1 MGLSVRLKKE
11 LGGFSLDVE
20 WEMGNETAALFGY
33 SGTGK
38 TMTFQII
45 AGLMRPD
52 RGEIRL
58 DEKVLYD
65 SSAGVD
71 LSPQERSL
79 GYVFQNL
86 ALFPHM
92 TVQGNI
98 LYGAA
103 AGERKAKRSDAE
115 TMMEVFRVINLRD
128 KYPGEISGGEKQRVA
143 LARALMTRPKMLL
156 LDEPF
161 SGLDYPIRI
170 EMRKVL
176 EEIREEFGIPVVLIT
191 HDLEE
196 ACSLADRM
204 IIYAEGRVVLT
215 GSPEEVL
222 TGPTDRALRRLFGI
236 DLPEGRAMKFF
247 SKREFTREAPLLREK
262 SCRVRPKPVFSD

>member
-20 WEMGNETAALFGY
+20 WEMVNETAALFGY
-33 SGTGK
+33 SGAGK
-38 TMTFQII
+38 TMTFQMIS
-45 AGLMRPD
+45 GLMRPD
-52 RGEIRL
+52 KGEIRL
-58 DEKVLYD
+58 DDKVLYD
-65 SSAGVD
+65 SSAGVN
-71 LSPQERSL
+71 LCPQERSL

-92 TVQGNI
+92 TVLENI
-98 LYGAA
+98 LYGAP
-103 AGERKAKRSDAE
+103 AGDRKAKKSDAE
-115 TMMEVFRVINLRD
+115 TMMEVFRILNLRD
-128 KYPGEISGGEKQRVA
+128 KYPGTISGGQKQRVA
-143 LARALMTRPKMLL
+143 LARALMTKPKMLL

-204 IIYAEGRVVLT
+204 IIYAGGKVVQT

-222 TGPTDRALRRLFGI
+222 TGPADPELRRLFGI
-236 DLPEGRAMKFF
+236 DLPGGRAVEKFF
-247 SKREFTREAPLLREK
+247 SGREITREAPQTPCGVL
-262 SCRVRPKPVFSD
+262 PKPVFSES